1 MEEVKIMYTIKR
13 FLVLTLVSFLTLSA
27 AMADD
32 AVFSNNAPTQNVELQ
47 PANSSVKAEIV
58 NAVNNETPTQSLS
71 NEKFKSA
78 VNNIESAQVDIRE
91 QLASY
96 KVLVDDQTLKV
107 ANEKTELA
115 RLKREYRALQK
126 KMNNIEKMKKL
137 LNNNIN

>member
-1 MEEVKIMYTIKR
+1 
-13 FLVLTLVSFLTLSA
+13 
-27 AMADD
+27 MADD

>member
-58 NAVNNETPTQSLS
+58 NAVNST
-71 NEKFKSA
+71 KGK
-78 VNNIESAQVDIRE
+78 IIR
-91 QLASY
+91 
-96 KVLVDDQTLKV
+96 K
-107 ANEKTELA
+107 
-115 RLKREYRALQK
+115 
-126 KMNNIEKMKKL
+126 
-137 LNNNIN
+137 